1 MGITSAEVQD
11 LVRLLAREEWSGL
24 YEIISS
30 LNTAHP
36 EVSAAAKIDAVR
48 PVLGVLLE
56 RGHLE
61 LGWLEWP
68 EGRPPIPIETP
79 EAIRLLDDPQSWRPG
94 ERYPVLIPQPSWRT
108 S

>member
-1 MGITSAEVQD
+1 LINSAEVHD
-11 LVRLLAREEWSGL
+11 LIRLLAREEWSGL
-24 YEIISS
+24 YEIISN

-36 EVSAAAKIDAVR
+36 ETSEPAKIDAVR
-48 PVLGVLLE
+48 PVLRALLE

-68 EGRPPIPIETP
+68 EGRPPIPLETP
-79 EAIRLLDDPQSWRPG
+79 EAIRLLDDPRSWQPG
-94 ERYPVLIPQPSWRT
+94 ERYPVLLAQPSWRA